1 MFLQHV
7 LSNISESLQAF
18 EFPKSE
24 EELQREIEA
33 QRKEDEETQ
42 RAVNLR
48 IEQVQG
54 LVASVEE
61 MTANLRSAKSR
72 NSAAGDEE
80 GRSCNPF
87 ELIVRQIL
95 SPEFDFLDQV
105 DVEMQHEGWAI
116 EKETQG
122 EKEEE
127 RVEQRA
133 NLTQE
138 DERKE
143 REEEE
148 QERKDETVEDETTPT
163 LELQVLEHFQN
174 IDSTRGEDE
183 ESEEVAITIM
193 GNNEEERHD
202 EADDVE
208 ELHTE
213 ETQRVDEELLEQL
226 DNLEDEVEERGDDE
240 GEQQSQ
246 QQQQY
251 TSGEQSEIF
260 EVEGG
265 EGREEEDLTVMDIS
279 LTGEHREEERD
290 ETEDSIAYYENS
302 EELGQEEEVAPEEE
316 DEEESDKENVDPR
329 SFSYED
335 M

>member
-7 LSNISESLQAF
+7 LSNTSESLQAF

-48 IEQVQG
+48 IEQMQG
-54 LVASVEE
+54 LVASIEE

-72 NSAAGDEE
+72 NASGDEE
-80 GRSCNPF
+80 GRHSCNPF

-105 DVEMQHEGWAI
+105 DVKMQEGQ
-116 EKETQG
+116 EKDTQG
-122 EKEEE
+122 EKEE

-133 NLTQE
+133 DLTQE

-148 QERKDETVEDETTPT
+148 QETVEDETTPT
-163 LELQVLEHFQN
+163 LGLQVLEHFQN
-174 IDSTRGEDE
+174 IDSTKEEE
-183 ESEEVAITIM
+183 ESEELTTTIM
-193 GNNEEERHD
+193 DNNEEERHD
-202 EADDVE
+202 EEEDAE
-208 ELHTE
+208 ELHTKE
-213 ETQRVDEELLEQL
+213 EVDGELLEQL
-226 DNLEDEVEERGDDE
+226 DNLEAEEEERGDE
-240 GEQQSQ
+240 ERE
-246 QQQQY
+246 QQQY

-265 EGREEEDLTVMDIS
+265 EGREEAEEDQTVMDIS

-290 ETEDSIAYYENS
+290 ESEYTIAYYEDA
-302 EELGQEEEVAPEEE
+302 EEQGQEEEVAPEGRE
-316 DEEESDKENVDPR
+316 DEEEADKENVDPR